1 MWWEHCGRYAPV
13 QEKRR
18 ADPCARHCALHATAH
33 DPIRPP
39 LCFLQNRR
47 ALSNGCCH
55 FVLSAGDVF
64 EIGRR
69 FPHEIEVA
77 SSMDGSD
84 PVHYVYVAAV
94 DSHDPE
100 VAPGIGALTRY
111 KHVG

>member
-1 MWWEHCGRYAPV
+1 
-13 QEKRR
+13 
-18 ADPCARHCALHATAH
+18 
-33 DPIRPP
+33 
-39 LCFLQNRR
+39 
-47 ALSNGCCH
+47 
-55 FVLSAGDVF
+55 VLSAGDVF